1 MQTGDE
7 KKSIHY
13 HYNKNTNKTIFIG
26 TIYLFMLLHFN
37 KNNMYFFNNKIVM
50 LKGTPTVLVL
60 INHNGISSTKENT
73 TPYLFY

>member
-7 KKSIHY
+7 KKGIHY
-13 HYNKNTNKTIFIG
+13 HYNENTNKTIFIR

-73 TPYLFY
+73 TPYLIY